1 MDHSMT
7 NSLFQISNFCLFMSL
22 RPQYDESY
30 INKKMNFQKF
40 KSLIIFKISNENL
53 VRYKK
58 SYNSIIGLNMRLA

>member
-40 KSLIIFKISNENL
+40 KSLIIFKISNENF

>member
-40 KSLIIFKISNENL
+40 KSLIIFKISNETF